1 MSTFHRNVNI
11 KKSPYRF
18 DVLFR
23 CNVDGQII
31 DVILMYIWAII
42 LMGEKS
48 TQLQHAFLMCF

>member
-1 MSTFHRNVNI
+1 MSTFRRNVNI
-11 KKSPYRF
+11 KKSQYHF

-23 CNVDGQII
+23 CNVEGQKI

-42 LMGEKS
+42 LMDEKS